1 MTLAALPLTRP
12 AWRPLARVL
21 DWRSRLARAVP
32 WAASRRPR
40 AEDLRVYHL
49 PPWPD
54 AELDAAQFTA
64 SCTDNAIE
72 VIRLRP
78 WQWKRYLTRPPD
90 AGRVNLVFLEGAPDA
105 LAGRC
110 SGQRATARVTRLIK
124 CLEVFRTRGGRIV
137 WLRSS
142 GDQRGTD
149 GTPRSDELAARLSSI
164 TDRLL
169 DGRPAPPPARPR
181 ERVGQPLLETDDE
194 PAEAA
199 DPRDTAA
206 LCRELTRGLH
216 DAAYGPTD
224 MGVEQADFRGET
236 GTRRCRVR
244 WGARAGAGRSRLA
257 VITVNYR
264 NIADTIG
271 CIESVRTADGG
282 PYFHYV
288 VDNHSGDRSF
298 RELSRR
304 YPELTVLETS
314 ENIGFAAAVNLAVT
328 DALEKGFEY
337 LLLLNPDTLM
347 PPRALAD
354 LLTAADTHPEA
365 QVMGCTILL
374 DSLAG
379 PVWYAGGEIDWEQG
393 LEARHCHSGQRAGS
407 VPSKPFE
414 TDYVTGACLLARA
427 DAFRQVGLLPEEY
440 FLYFEETDWCHRARQ
455 AGLRLMVFP
464 QVRIVHCKRS
474 SSQGVPTAYYVYY
487 YTRGRLLM
495 CRKYRPDRLA
505 ETIRQQVAV
514 SNTWIRNAARL
525 DAGLADRLRTLRD
538 QALRDAQD
546 GVSGRTATIGE

>member
-1 MTLAALPLTRP
+1 
-12 AWRPLARVL
+12 VL
-21 DWRSRLARAVP
+21 DWRSRLARAVA

-54 AELDAAQFTA
+54 AELDAEQFTA

-78 WQWKRYLTRPPD
+78 WQWKRYLTRSPD
-90 AGRVNLVFLEGAPDA
+90 TGRVNLVFLEGDPDA

-110 SGQRATARVTRLIK
+110 SGQQATARVTQLIK

-137 WLRSS
+137 WMRSS

-149 GTPRSDELAARLSSI
+149 GTPRSDELAARLTSI

-169 DGRPAPPPARPR
+169 DGWPAPPPARPR
-181 ERVGQPLLETDDE
+181 ERVGQPLLETDDG

-199 DPRDTAA
+199 EPRDMAA
-206 LCRELTRGLH
+206 LCRELTRALH

-244 WGARAGAGRSRLA
+244 WGARAGAGRNRLA

-264 NIADTIG
+264 SVADTIR
-271 CIESVRTADGG
+271 CVESVRVADGG
-282 PYFHYV
+282 PYDHYLI
-288 VDNHSGDRSF
+288 DNQSGDRSF
-298 RELSRR
+298 RELVRR
-304 YPELTVLETS
+304 YPELTVVETQ
-314 ENIGFAAAVNLAVT
+314 ENIGFAAAVNLAVS
-328 DALEKGFEY
+328 DALEKGYEY
-337 LLLLNPDTLM
+337 LLLLNPDTDV
-347 PPRALAD
+347 PRSALAD
-354 LLTAADTHPEA
+354 LLTAADSHPGA

-379 PVWYAGGEIDWEQG
+379 PVWYAGGKIDWALG
-393 LEARHCHSGQRAGS
+393 LEVRHCHSGQRAAN
-407 VPSKPFE
+407 VPHRPFE

-427 DAFRQVGLLPEEY
+427 DAFHQVGLLPEEY

-464 QVRIVHCKRS
+464 HVRIVHYKRS
-474 SSQGVPTAYYVYY
+474 SSRGVPTPYYVYY

-495 CRKYRPDRLA
+495 CRKYRPDCLA
-505 ETIRQQVAV
+505 ETVRHQTAV
-514 SNTWIRNAARL
+514 SNQWLQAAARISPELAARL
-525 DAGLADRLRTLRD
+525 RVVRDR
-538 QALRDAQD
+538 ALRDGQV
-546 GVSGRTATIGE
+546 GTAET